1 MDKAK
6 NSSSK
11 EDITIKIKL
20 LDVFPTMND
29 LKQQSNDI
37 DIIFQGLNIFYN
49 LFELLTNKT
58 EITLKINNK
67 SSIIVS
73 LIKKNELFATS
84 IYNIK
89 QGEQW
94 ITFSYENKKKKDTS
108 LAKSLMNCIKLK
120 LICEIEHDSNAN
132 NMINSKKLKFNN
144 MTNNSKSN
152 YSTVLTE
159 ENNNCK
165 SQSYIEAN
173 FHKIKTN
180 KGLKKISL
188 DSSPRE
194 KIIERSKFTFIVNNH
209 SINNNSS
216 NRQYIINK
224 KKHFLDGIKDN
235 NEEKGL
241 RKMMTKKSY
250 SKIIDDDLTKRLNKI
265 FKKNDDNKPNLDLT
279 QRVRKN
285 NIDYSL
291 NFSTKNKKNYSIIN
305 SKSNSLFNN
314 FGANSVKRDK
324 NAVKSKLLYNSNN
337 RKTEIKNITHEY
349 NNKKNEKEISISNIN
364 NTNKSKNCNDNNKFK
379 KLNLKTER
387 SHEDIPKINII
398 GSKGGVGMFTNRR
411 NKDIIK
417 DLKNNT
423 SATTKTPEI
432 IKSNKYNMKSLHNYH
447 NTIESENF
455 FLNETQNTKHKTKEV
470 KDHSIYR
477 DISSD
482 FDKDENNKICDDAS
496 NDSNDDMN
504 NFSRLKEDFILL
516 YSDNYVNNVQEDLL
530 KLEIDLFVE
539 KMTGLISA
547 YHQEMNDRKI
557 LNQMIENDLKRN
569 SEKYLTLSKLNYK
582 LNLVKKNYKRKCLIL
597 NKNKNNLKDI
607 NDKNFETNKN
617 EIELFKLIFTNKK
630 EEKNK
635 SNLLDTKK
643 ELKNIIKNLLSKLKN
658 KKIIMKND
666 IYKKWIDMNQSEI
679 DIKNLID
686 NETKYIKPKART
698 RAIPKLQHTKFN
710 SKTNNNEIL
719 LVNDNK
725 SEKNIYNTHTHNSN
739 TNIYNKNS
747 AIFSLYPNKFYSRK
761 IPK

>member
-6 NSSSK
+6 NPSSK
-11 EDITIKIKL
+11 EDIIIKIKL
-20 LDVFPTMND
+20 LDIFPTLND
-29 LKQQSNDI
+29 LKQQNKEI

-49 LFELLTNKT
+49 LFELLNNKT
-58 EITLKINNK
+58 EITLKIKSK
-67 SSIIVS
+67 SSIIIS
-73 LIKKNELFATS
+73 LIKKNDLFATS
-84 IYNIK
+84 IFNIK

-108 LAKSLMNCIKLK
+108 LAQSLINCIKIK
-120 LICEIEHDSNAN
+120 LNCEIEHNKNAN
-132 NMINSKKLKFNN
+132 NMILNSKKLKFNN

-152 YSTVLTE
+152 YSSVLTE

-180 KGLKKISL
+180 KGFKKISL

-194 KIIERSKFTFIVNNH
+194 KIIERSKFTFIGNNH

-216 NRQYIINK
+216 NHQYIINK
-224 KKHFLDGIKDN
+224 SKNFLDDIKDN

-241 RKMMTKKSY
+241 RKINTKKSY

-265 FKKNDDNKPNLDLT
+265 FKKNEDNKPNLDLT
-279 QRVRKN
+279 QRVRKTN
-285 NIDYSL
+285 DYSL
-291 NFSTKNKKNYSIIN
+291 NFSTKNKKNYIIIN
-305 SKSNSLFNN
+305 NKSNSLFNN
-314 FGANSVKRDK
+314 LGINSVQRNKH
-324 NAVKSKLLYNSNN
+324 AIKSKLLNNSNN

-364 NTNKSKNCNDNNKFK
+364 NTNQSKNYNDNNKFR

-387 SHEDIPKINII
+387 SHDEIPKINLI
-398 GSKGGVGMFTNRR
+398 GSKAGVGMFTNRR

-432 IKSNKYNMKSLHNYH
+432 TKSNKYNMKSLHNYH

-455 FLNETQNTKHKTKEV
+455 LLNETQNTKHKTKEI

-482 FDKDENNKICDDAS
+482 FDKDDDNKICDDVS

-557 LNQMIENDLKRN
+557 LNQMVENDLKRN
-569 SEKYLTLSKLNYK
+569 SEKYLTLSKLYYK
-582 LNLVKKNYKRKCLIL
+582 LNFIKKNHKRKCLIL

-617 EIELFKLIFTNKK
+617 EIELFKLIFPNKK
-630 EEKNK
+630 DEKNK
-635 SNLLDTKK
+635 LDTIDTKI
-643 ELKNIIKNLLSKLKN
+643 ELKKIINNLLSKVEN
-658 KKIIMKND
+658 KELIMKTD
-666 IYKKWIDMNQSEI
+666 LYKKWADINQLEI
-679 DIKNLID
+679 DTKSLTN
-686 NETKYIKPKART
+686 NEKKYIKPKARA
-698 RAIPKLQHTKFN
+698 RAIPKIQHTKLN
-710 SKTNNNEIL
+710 SKTNNNNV
-719 LVNDNK
+719 LVVNENK

-739 TNIYNKNS
+739 IDIYSKKS
-747 AIFSLYPNKFYSRK
+747 AIFSFYPNKFYSKK

>member
-1 MDKAK
+1 
-6 NSSSK
+6 
-11 EDITIKIKL
+11 
-20 LDVFPTMND
+20 
-29 LKQQSNDI
+29 
-37 DIIFQGLNIFYN
+37 
-49 LFELLTNKT
+49 
-58 EITLKINNK
+58 
-67 SSIIVS
+67 
-73 LIKKNELFATS
+73 
-84 IYNIK
+84 
-89 QGEQW
+89 
-94 ITFSYENKKKKDTS
+94 
-108 LAKSLMNCIKLK
+108 
-120 LICEIEHDSNAN
+120 
-132 NMINSKKLKFNN
+132 
-144 MTNNSKSN
+144 
-152 YSTVLTE
+152 
-159 ENNNCK
+159 
-165 SQSYIEAN
+165 
-173 FHKIKTN
+173 
-180 KGLKKISL
+180 
-188 DSSPRE
+188 
-194 KIIERSKFTFIVNNH
+194 
-209 SINNNSS
+209 
-216 NRQYIINK
+216 
-224 KKHFLDGIKDN
+224 
-235 NEEKGL
+235 
-241 RKMMTKKSY
+241 
-250 SKIIDDDLTKRLNKI
+250 
-265 FKKNDDNKPNLDLT
+265 
-279 QRVRKN
+279 
-285 NIDYSL
+285 
-291 NFSTKNKKNYSIIN
+291 
-305 SKSNSLFNN
+305 
-314 FGANSVKRDK
+314 
-324 NAVKSKLLYNSNN
+324 
-337 RKTEIKNITHEY
+337 
-349 NNKKNEKEISISNIN
+349 
-364 NTNKSKNCNDNNKFK
+364 
-379 KLNLKTER
+379 
-387 SHEDIPKINII
+387 
-398 GSKGGVGMFTNRR
+398 
-411 NKDIIK
+411 
-417 DLKNNT
+417 
-423 SATTKTPEI
+423 
-432 IKSNKYNMKSLHNYH
+432 MKSLHNYH

-635 SNLLDTKK
+635 TNLLDTKK

>member
-11 EDITIKIKL
+11 EDNTIKIKL
-20 LDVFPTMND
+20 LDIFPTLND
-29 LKQQSNDI
+29 LKQQNSDI

-58 EITLKINNK
+58 ELMLNINNK
-67 SSIIVS
+67 SSIIIS
-73 LIKKNELFATS
+73 LIKKNDLFATS
-84 IYNIK
+84 IFNIK

-108 LAKSLMNCIKLK
+108 LAQSLMNCIKIK
-120 LICEIEHDSNAN
+120 LNCEIGNKNNAN
-132 NMINSKKLKFNN
+132 NIMLNSKKLKFNN
-144 MTNNSKSN
+144 MTNNSRPN
-152 YSTVLTE
+152 YSSFLTE

-180 KGLKKISL
+180 KGLKKLSL

-194 KIIERSKFTFIVNNH
+194 KIVEKSKFTFIGNSH

-216 NRQYIINK
+216 NHQSIINK
-224 KKHFLDGIKDN
+224 KKHIFGDIKDN

-241 RKMMTKKSY
+241 RKMKTKKSY
-250 SKIIDDDLTKRLNKI
+250 SKIIDDDLAKRLNKI
-265 FKKNDDNKPNLDLT
+265 FKKNDDNKSNLDLT
-279 QRVRKN
+279 QRVRKT

-291 NFSTKNKKNYSIIN
+291 NFSTKNKKNFNIIN
-305 SKSNSLFNN
+305 SKSNSLLNN
-314 FGANSVKRDK
+314 FGANTVHRNKKAIK
-324 NAVKSKLLYNSNN
+324 NRLLYNSNN
-337 RKTEIKNITHEY
+337 RKTEIKNITYEY

-364 NTNKSKNCNDNNKFK
+364 NTNQSKNSSDNNKFR

-387 SHEDIPKINII
+387 SHDDIPKTNII
-398 GSKGGVGMFTNRR
+398 GSKNGVGMFTNRR

-417 DLKNNT
+417 ELKNNT
-423 SATTKTPEI
+423 SASTKTPEI
-432 IKSNKYNMKSLHNYH
+432 IKNNKYNMKSLHNYH

-455 FLNETQNTKHKTKEV
+455 LLNETQNIKHKTKEV

-477 DISSD
+477 DISSE
-482 FDKDENNKICDDAS
+482 FDKDEENKICEDGS
-496 NDSNDDMN
+496 NDSNDDTN

-547 YHQEMNDRKI
+547 YHQEINDRKI

-569 SEKYLTLSKLNYK
+569 SEKYLTLSKLYYK
-582 LNLVKKNYKRKCLIL
+582 LNLVKKNYERKHLIL

-607 NDKNFETNKN
+607 NDKNFVTNKN
-617 EIELFKLIFTNKK
+617 EIELFKLIFPNKK
-630 EEKNK
+630 DEKNK
-635 SNLLDTKK
+635 IDAIDTKK
-643 ELKNIIKNLLSKLKN
+643 ELKKIINNLLSNLKN
-658 KKIIMKND
+658 KKLIMITD
-666 IYKKWIDMNQSEI
+666 LYKKWVDINQL
-679 DIKNLID
+679 DANVKNVTD
-686 NETKYIKPKART
+686 NEIKYIKPKARA
-698 RAIPKLQHTKFN
+698 RAIPKLQHTQFN
-710 SKTNNNEIL
+710 SKINKNGLFVNE
-719 LVNDNK
+719 NK
-725 SEKNIYNTHTHNSN
+725 SEKKIYNTHTHNSN
-739 TNIYNKNS
+739 IDIYSKNS
-747 AIFSLYPNKFYSRK
+747 AIFSLNPNKFYSRK